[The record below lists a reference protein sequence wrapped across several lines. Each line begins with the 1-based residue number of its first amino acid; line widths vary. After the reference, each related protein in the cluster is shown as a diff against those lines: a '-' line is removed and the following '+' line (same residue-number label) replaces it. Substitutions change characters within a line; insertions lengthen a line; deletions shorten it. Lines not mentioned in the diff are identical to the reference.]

1 MAAGWFH
8 QSRGRPNCRKTDPDC
23 TKEINLMALIP
34 YPQKEELGIEAREP
48 IEAFEREHGR
58 PTLVRLMAAHFPPA
72 LRAID
77 AMYHPFMTQGRLER
91 RTKELIF
98 VASSNQRGCFY

>member
-1 MAAGWFH
+1 V
-8 QSRGRPNCRKTDPDC
+8 
-23 TKEINLMALIP
+23 ALIS
-34 YPQKEELGIEAREP
+34 YPSKEQMDPEAREH
-48 IEAFEREHGR
+48 IEVFEREHGR

-77 AMYHPFMTQGRLER
+77 AMYHPFMTEGKLDR

-98 VASSNQRGCFY
+98 VASSNQRGCYY

>member
-1 MAAGWFH
+1 
-8 QSRGRPNCRKTDPDC
+8 
-23 TKEINLMALIP
+23 MALIA
-34 YPQKEELGIEAREP
+34 YPNKEQLTPETREHIEV
-48 IEAFEREHGR
+48 FEREHGR
-58 PTLVRLMAAHFPPA
+58 STLVRLMAAHFPSA

-77 AMYHPFMTQGRLER
+77 AMYHPFMTEGKLDR

>member
-1 MAAGWFH
+1 
-8 QSRGRPNCRKTDPDC
+8 
-23 TKEINLMALIP
+23 MALIP
-34 YPQKEELGIEAREP
+34 YPRKEQMAPDVREGIEV
-48 IEAFEREHGR
+48 FEREHGR

-77 AMYHPFMTQGRLER
+77 AMYHPFMTEGKLDR

>member
-1 MAAGWFH
+1 
-8 QSRGRPNCRKTDPDC
+8 
-23 TKEINLMALIP
+23 MALIP
-34 YPQKEELGIEAREP
+34 YPRKEELDIEAREH

-58 PTLVRLMAAHFPPA
+58 PTLVRWMAAHYPPA

-77 AMYHPFMTQGRLER
+77 AMYHPFMTEGKLDR
-91 RTKELIF
+91 RAKELIF